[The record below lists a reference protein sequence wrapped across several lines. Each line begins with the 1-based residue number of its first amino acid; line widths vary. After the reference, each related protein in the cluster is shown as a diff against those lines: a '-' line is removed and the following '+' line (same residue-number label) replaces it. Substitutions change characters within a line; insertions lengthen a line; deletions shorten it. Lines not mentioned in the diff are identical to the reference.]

1 MTSVFIH
8 NFGCRVN
15 QAEAFDWSERL
26 TRASLTVVKDWRK
39 AQVVVVNSCA
49 LTARAEADVRQ
60 FLRKVRRELP
70 EVRLVL
76 TGCLREEVAE
86 ELKHSLKLNLFLPN
100 SAKDSLVEE
109 VLRLTGSVSKTK
121 VSEKRPYRSRAL
133 IKIQDGCNCRCT
145 FCIIP
150 YLRGHSRSIPLETVR
165 EKVQKAVEEGY
176 GEVVLAGIHLCAYGQ
191 DLTPPK
197 SLEGLL
203 RTLLPIPGLRLLRLS
218 SLDPRLLPE
227 SLLKI
232 LVSEEKVCPHFH
244 LSLQHASESVL
255 KKMGRRSTALEYQK
269 ILGFLRSHRPEAS
282 LGADIIVGFPG
293 EEESD
298 YQFLKNFLQES
309 PLNYFHVFIFSPRA
323 GTPAERWK
331 QVPES
336 VKKRRS
342 EELRKLSREKN
353 LDFKKSFIGRT
364 LPAVVVRK
372 KEKQMELLTSNYLKV
387 QVEEGSGS
395 GINLREVVKVRIL
408 QVEPFSVRGE
418 VV

>member
-26 TRASLTVVKDWRK
+26 ARASLTVVKDWRK

-100 SAKDSLVEE
+100 PAKDSLVEE
-109 VLRLTGSVSKTK
+109 VLRLTGSISKTQ

-150 YLRGHSRSIPLETVR
+150 YLRGRSRSLPLETVR
-165 EKVQKAVEEGY
+165 EKVQKAVEESY

-197 SLEGLL
+197 SLEELL

-282 LGADIIVGFPG
+282 LGADLIVGFPG

-309 PLNYFHVFIFSPRA
+309 PLNYFHVFSFSPRA

-387 QVEEGSGS
+387 QVEEGSG
-395 GINLREVVKVRIL
+395 INLREVVKVRIL

>member
-203 RTLLPIPGLRLLRLS
+203 RTLLLIPGLRLLRLS